1 MRDVIFKTFAE
12 IDTPVEGVVGLGGF
26 AVDEYISSMG
36 DAYWKNASSKKLFG
50 VIIDPDDS
58 YASIDAMIDTALHAG
73 SDILMFDINYAMG
86 KQISHIRNMMKKKS
100 YKEMTNLYET
110 RIAFAKEI

>member
-26 AVDEYISSMG
+26 AVDEYISSI
-36 DAYWKNASSKKLFG
+36 
-50 VIIDPDDS
+50 IIDPDDS